1 MPIADA
7 PQSNRQHAVPQNI
20 MDVEFKLIGDLTMR
34 QFSYLLLC
42 GILSYV
48 SFVAVV
54 GIFKVPLGVTFA
66 LLGLGLAFLPIGER
80 GLDDWIASF
89 IRAINSPTQRIWKK
103 APEIPFAFSYRSL
116 DVVKQ
121 ELITLAPTSSR
132 RKLEEYLRYQ
142 TDTVK
147 KDPLDIPEQ
156 EYIMKVRNAFAQYK
170 SSGEPLGE
178 GVSPSVGVSVIDDEV
193 IEPTPNISEFTP
205 EAEEQKVE
213 QTPQVTPQIAPEQE
227 KQFTPAEEPK
237 DLPTAYL
244 PKPDSGSKFSA
255 SQIIK
260 SVLKP
265 QPKPRAPMH
274 LLQEGDLLLREES
287 DMGMPSITPDMHS
300 GRKFTNLLP
309 SSGELVLPIKGER
322 VLRTTDQARNEDDL
336 KDKTE
341 KLRKLLVHIR
351 EKEGVPLPV
360 KPAVKVEET
369 PAVKEEEKP
378 IPAVEVTKEAEGV
391 VENLKEKNEKLN
403 SDIERLKRSIE
414 QGKAASQETSAQE
427 EQLRQLE
434 QQKEKIASSYS
445 ELGKKYE
452 ELQKELDERKKA
464 EITAGAI
471 SFSASQSNRVPS
483 MTKEP
488 NTISG
493 IVKDAEGK
501 LMINVLLIV
510 KNKKGEAVRAFKTNS
525 MGQFLLLTP
534 LDNGIYT
541 VELSPSNNLTET
553 FDIIPVEVKGE
564 VIPPME
570 FLGKK

>member
-1 MPIADA
+1 MPLADA

-48 SFVAVV
+48 SFVAVI
-54 GIFKVPLGVTFA
+54 GIFKVPLGVTFG

-89 IRAINSPTQRIWKK
+89 IRAINSPTQRMWKK
-103 APEIPFAFSYRSL
+103 EPEIPFAFSYRSL

-156 EYIMKVRNAFAQYK
+156 EYILKVRNAFAYSK
-170 SSGEPLGE
+170 STGQSFGGP
-178 GVSPSVGVSVIDDEV
+178 SIPSVGVSVIEDEV
-193 IEPTPNISEFTP
+193 IESPLNVTGSPNIPEFP
-205 EAEEQKVE
+205 VKAEIPKQEQQVGESVNEQKSPVPVPSF
-213 QTPQVTPQIAPEQE
+213 PQPGPEKTEVAVPKIVQPPAP
-227 KQFTPAEEPK
+227 A
-237 DLPTAYL
+237 
-244 PKPDSGSKFSA
+244 
-255 SQIIK
+255 
-260 SVLKP
+260 
-265 QPKPRAPMH
+265 PKPRVPVR
-274 LLQEGDLLLREES
+274 LLQEGDLSFRDES
-287 DMGMPSITPDMHS
+287 EIGMPSITPDMHS

-322 VLRTTDQARNEDDL
+322 ILRTTDQVRNEGDL
-336 KDKTE
+336 KEKTE
-341 KLRKLLVHIR
+341 KLQKLLIHIR
-351 EKEGVPLPV
+351 EKEGVPLPTRTAKKLED
-360 KPAVKVEET
+360 KPVVA
-369 PAVKEEEKP
+369 
-378 IPAVEVTKEAEGV
+378 EVTKEAEDV
-391 VENLKEKNEKLN
+391 VENLKEKNESLN
-403 SDIERLKRSIE
+403 TDIERLKKTIE
-414 QGKAASQETSAQE
+414 QGKSMSQETSAQE
-427 EQLRQLE
+427 EQLKRLE
-434 QQKEKIASSYS
+434 EQKEKITSSYS
-445 ELGKKYE
+445 ELGRKYE
-452 ELQKELDERKKA
+452 ELQKELDERKKTD
-464 EITAGAI
+464 ITSSAAT
-471 SFSASQSNRVPS
+471 FSANIANRLPT

-493 IVKDAEGK
+493 IVKDSDGK
-501 LMINVLLIV
+501 LMINILLIV

-534 LDNGIYT
+534 MDNGIYT

-564 VIPPME
+564 IIPPME
-570 FLGKK
+570 FTGKK